1 MSETTTRNAL
11 LSALIGGTD
20 YPIAFENSHPPFDP
34 EPHELWLAQYYL
46 PTSGD
51 SRGKGSNSSQE
62 RGIYQVSIFIKA
74 SLTDYDNTMLQAK
87 DEIKAIFSEGTIL
100 SDVGGDV
107 LLYNNTS
114 TGGSIQNGWF
124 KTDLSF
130 NFATY
135 QTI

>member
-74 SLTDYDNTMLQAK
+74 STVCGVGSNISIYLFCVLDSNCSLL
-87 DEIKAIFSEGTIL
+87 FL
-100 SDVGGDV
+100 S
-107 LLYNNTS
+107 
-114 TGGSIQNGWF
+114 I
-124 KTDLSF
+124 
-130 NFATY
+130 
-135 QTI
+135 

>member
-1 MSETTTRNAL
+1 
-11 LSALIGGTD
+11 
-20 YPIAFENSHPPFDP
+20 
-34 EPHELWLAQYYL
+34 
-46 PTSGD
+46 
-51 SRGKGSNSSQE
+51 
-62 RGIYQVSIFIKA
+62 
-74 SLTDYDNTMLQAK
+74 MLQAK
-87 DEIKAIFSEGTIL
+87 EEIKSIFSEGTIL